1 MIRMVLMAIGAA
13 ALVVIFLTRAA
24 VVAIAAASALLFVF
38 LAHAATRA
46 RFHRSWAFAGNGWDR
61 LPDRTARFGRF
72 PRRVFGWPHHNAC
85 GNAWKFQRDEGPAG
99 PPAGSSETTGHAAFD
114 EYRAETLQRLEQEA
128 KEFQDFLARLRRS
141 RDKAEFDKFLS
152 ARRAEAAGPEKT

>member
-24 VVAIAAASALLFVF
+24 VVAIAAVSALLFVF

-46 RFHRSWAFAGNGWDR
+46 RFHRPWAFAGNGWDR
-61 LPDRTARFGRF
+61 LPEPAACLGRF
-72 PRRVFGWPHHNAC
+72 PRRKFGWQRRNAC
-85 GNAWKFQRDEGPAG
+85 RNAWKFQRDDSPDA
-99 PPAGSSETTGHAAFD
+99 PPAGSAETGHAAFD
-114 EYRAETLQRLEQEA
+114 AYRAETLQHLEQEA